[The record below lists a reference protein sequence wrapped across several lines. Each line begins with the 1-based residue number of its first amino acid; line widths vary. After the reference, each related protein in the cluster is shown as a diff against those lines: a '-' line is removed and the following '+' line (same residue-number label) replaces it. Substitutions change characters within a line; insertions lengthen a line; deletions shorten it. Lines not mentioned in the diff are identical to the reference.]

1 MSIEGEFTQ
10 WATAKG
16 LDSKTIQLVIACAAT
31 PEEMKE
37 AFDKM
42 GPSPPIFPLGD
53 IQSLQE
59 EDSLGVSPEK
69 SGFMIVGFCPNGDPI
84 AIDIGAEMGSVW
96 YMDHET
102 MATDLLRSAA
112 IRVTDNLSQFMNR
125 LVHED
130 DFPFDYY
137 EAKGKIN

>member
-1 MSIEGEFTQ
+1 MSIEGEFTK

-37 AFDKM
+37 AIDNDE
-42 GPSPPIFPLGD
+42 PCSPIYPLGD
-53 IQSLQE
+53 IQNLQDE
-59 EDSLGVSPEK
+59 NGLGVSPEK
-69 SGFMIVGFCPNGDPI
+69 SGFLIVGSCPNGDPI
-84 AIDIGAEMGSVW
+84 ALDIGADMGSVW

-102 MATDLLRSAA
+102 MAADLLRSAA
-112 IRVTDNLSQFMNR
+112 IRVADNLSQLMNR
-125 LVHED
+125 LVQVD

-137 EAKGKIN
+137 EAKEKIK